1 MQRVTESRLESSVS
15 EVSEWQRSEEQDSMH
30 ICCTTVVVPMTVLV
44 AVAVAQEHSSWDAE
58 V

>member
-1 MQRVTESRLESSVS
+1 MTESRLESSVS